1 MNKSSL
7 GVFGAL
13 AQALISLFRMLTKGF
28 SVVENAV
35 DMAAKS
41 VDMAAEE
48 QVIEI
53 TLKRANMEKT
63 LIDAASLK
71 TAEQEEIMAQYGN
84 KSEAHKAML
93 EAIRKDLT
101 NKVHQALLHRKSQ

>member
-35 DMAAKS
+35 DMAAQS
-41 VDMAAEE
+41 VDVAAEE
-48 QVIEI
+48 QAIEI
-53 TLKRANMEKT
+53 TLKRERMRKQ
-63 LIDAASLK
+63 LVDGAALK
-71 TAEQEEIMAQYGN
+71 TAQDEEIMQQYGN
-84 KSEAHKAML
+84 KSAEHKAML
-93 EAIRKDLT
+93 DTIRKNLEA
-101 NKVHQALLHRKSQ
+101 KVDQALLQRKHS

>member
-35 DMAAKS
+35 DMAAQS
-41 VDMAAEE
+41 VDVAAEE
-48 QVIEI
+48 QAIEI
-53 TLKRANMEKT
+53 TLKKERMLKQ
-63 LIDAASLK
+63 LVDGAALK
-71 TAEQEEIMAQYGN
+71 TAQDEEVMAQYGQ
-84 KSEAHKAML
+84 KSPEHKRML
-93 EAIRKDLT
+93 DEIRKNLND
-101 NKVHQALLHRKSQ
+101 KVSQALLQRKHS